1 MTTTVMLNP
10 TPVVPGTSIPD
21 RARRIIMKDESAF
34 KASTPRTAYEG
45 RPWLKHYPSYIPPQ
59 LTTRFANG
67 LEMFLETTKTMPE
80 QAAIY
85 YFDQPM
91 SYSELDRKSTAL
103 AAALK
108 GRGGTHGARVAL
120 YLQNIPQFL
129 IALYGAWKVG
139 AIVVPCNPMFKQ
151 RELEYHLNDS
161 GAKGLICLE
170 SLYETIARNIIA
182 NTKVE
187 FVITTSELDFVARES
202 VPALLGSSSKQR
214 FDKTLD
220 MLELLA
226 QFDGANIQ
234 PATFTPAD
242 VAFLTYTSGT
252 TGRPK
257 GAMNTHGNVVFNAT
271 FYQQWM
277 QLDSNDVVIGVAPF
291 FHITGLIAH
300 LAVAALAG
308 MPIIMFYR
316 FDPAEMLRL
325 VEKWHGSFTVAAI
338 TVYIALLNHP
348 DIRTRNLSSFRKA
361 YSGGA
366 PVSPAIVENFEKV
379 TNTYIHNVY
388 GLTETTSPSHAVP
401 LGVRAPI
408 DPVSGALSVGIP
420 IPNTICRVVDVDNG
434 QDLPPGVIGE
444 LINQWTEIVAG
455 YWEKPEETA
464 HAIRDGYLFT
474 GDVAKMDEE
483 GWFYLVDRKKDMIIA
498 SGFKVWP
505 REVEDVLYQH
515 SAVREAGVVG
525 APDPYRGETVIAY
538 VALKSGF
545 EGKVTP
551 EELTNFCKQRLAN
564 YKYPR
569 QIEILEELPKTPS
582 GKFLRRELRNKSY
595 QPKES

>member
-1 MTTTVMLNP
+1 
-10 TPVVPGTSIPD
+10 
-21 RARRIIMKDESAF
+21 MKDESAF

-67 LEMFLETTKTMPE
+67 LEMFLETAKAMPE

-85 YFDQPM
+85 YFDQSM
-91 SYSELDRKSTAL
+91 SYSELDNKSTAL
-103 AAALK
+103 AAALQ
-108 GRGGTHGARVAL
+108 GRGVTHGDRVAL

-170 SLYETIARNIIA
+170 SLYETIARDIIG

-214 FDKTLD
+214 FDETLD

-234 PATFTPAD
+234 TATFTPAD

-252 TGRPK
+252 TGRAK

-316 FDPAEMLRL
+316 FDPAETLRL
-325 VEKWHGSFTVAAI
+325 IEKWRGSFTVAAI
-338 TVYIALLNHP
+338 TVFIALLNHS
-348 DIRTRNLSSFRKA
+348 DIKTRDLSTLRKA
-361 YSGGA
+361 FSGGA
-366 PVSPAIVENFEKV
+366 PVSPAIVEHFQELTGV
-379 TNTYIHNVY
+379 YIHNIY

-401 LGVRAPI
+401 LGGHAPV
-408 DPVSGALSVGIP
+408 DTDSGALSVGVP
-420 IPNTICRVVDVDNG
+420 IPNTICRVLDVATG
-434 QDLPPGVIGE
+434 QDLPPGEVGE
-444 LINQWTEIVAG
+444 LITKGPEVVAG

-464 HAIRDGYLFT
+464 NAIRDGYLYT
-474 GDVAKMDEE
+474 GDVARMDEE

-515 SAVREAGVVG
+515 PAVREAGVVG
-525 APDPYRGETVIAY
+525 VPDAYRGETVVAY

-551 EELTNFCKQRLAN
+551 GELIDFCKQRMAN

-569 QIEILEELPKTPS
+569 HIEILEELPKTPT
-582 GKFLRRELRNKSY
+582 GKFLRRELRDKAR
-595 QPKES
+595 Q

>member
-1 MTTTVMLNP
+1 MTDDLALQA
-10 TPVVPGTSIPD
+10 SAA
-21 RARRIIMKDESAF
+21 RA
-34 KASTPRTAYEG
+34 AYEA
-45 RPWLKHYPSYIPPQ
+45 RPWLKHYPAYVPPD
-59 LTTRFANG
+59 LTPQFASG
-67 LEMFLETTKTMPE
+67 LQMFLETAKTKPE
-80 QAAIY
+80 QPAIY
-85 YFDQPM
+85 YFDQSM
-91 SYSELDRKSTAL
+91 SYGELDRKSTAL
-103 AAALK
+103 AAAL
-108 GRGGTHGARVAL
+108 GQRGVLHGDRIAL

-170 SLYETIARNIIA
+170 SLYETIARDVVS
-182 NTKVE
+182 NTRTE
-187 FVITTSELDFVARES
+187 FVITTSELDYAGDGP
-202 VPALLGSSSKQR
+202 VPALLASSSKQR
-214 FDKTLD
+214 FAETLD

-226 QFDGANIQ
+226 QFDGASIEF
-234 PATFTPAD
+234 ATLAPED
-242 VAFLTYTSGT
+242 IAFLTYTSGT

-257 GAMNTHGNVVFNAT
+257 GAMNTHANVVFNAT
-271 FYQQWM
+271 VYQRWM
-277 QLDSNDVVIGVAPF
+277 QLDSNEVVIGVAPF

-300 LAVAALAG
+300 LAVAALVG

-325 VEKWHGSFTVAAI
+325 TEKWRGSFTVAAI
-338 TVYIALLNHP
+338 TVFIALLNHP
-348 DIRTRNLSSFRKA
+348 DIKTRDISSLKKA

-366 PVSPAIVENFEKV
+366 PVSPAIVETFQAI
-379 TNTYIHNVY
+379 TGTYIHNIY

-401 LGVRAPI
+401 MGARAPV
-408 DPVSGALSVGIP
+408 DPDSGALSVGVP
-420 IPNTICRVVDVDNG
+420 IPNTICRVVDVATG
-434 QDLPPGVIGE
+434 QDLPPGEVGE
-444 LINQWTEIVAG
+444 LITKGPAVVTG

-464 HAIRDGYLFT
+464 NAIRDGYLYT

-515 SAVREAGVVG
+515 PAVREAGVVG
-525 APDPYRGETVIAY
+525 APDPYRGETVVAY

-551 EELTNFCKQRLAN
+551 EELIEFCKQRMAN

-569 QIEILEELPKTPS
+569 HIEIMEELPKTPT
-582 GKFLRRELRNKSY
+582 GKFLRRELRDRAR
-595 QPKES
+595 Q

>member
-1 MTTTVMLNP
+1 
-10 TPVVPGTSIPD
+10 
-21 RARRIIMKDESAF
+21 MKDESAF
-34 KASTPRTAYEG
+34 KASTPRTAYEE

-108 GRGGTHGARVAL
+108 GRGVTHGDRVAL

-170 SLYETIARNIIA
+170 SLYETIARDIIG

-202 VPALLGSSSKQR
+202 VPALLASSSKQR
-214 FDKTLD
+214 FDETLD
-220 MLELLA
+220 LLELLA

-300 LAVAALAG
+300 LAVASLAG

-316 FDPAEMLRL
+316 FDPAETLRL
-325 VEKWHGSFTVAAI
+325 IEKWRGSFTVAAI
-338 TVYIALLNHP
+338 TVFIALLNHP
-348 DIRTRNLSSFRKA
+348 DIKTRDLSSLKKA
-361 YSGGA
+361 FSGGA
-366 PVSPAIVENFEKV
+366 PVSPAIVEHFQELTGV
-379 TNTYIHNVY
+379 YIHNIY

-401 LGVRAPI
+401 LGGHAPV
-408 DPVSGALSVGIP
+408 DTDSGALSVGVP
-420 IPNTICRVVDVDNG
+420 IPNTICRVLDVATG
-434 QDLPPGVIGE
+434 QDLPPGEVGE
-444 LINQWTEIVAG
+444 LITKGPEVVAG

-464 HAIRDGYLFT
+464 NAIRDGYLYT
-474 GDVAKMDEE
+474 GDVARMDEE

-515 SAVREAGVVG
+515 PAVREAGVVG
-525 APDPYRGETVIAY
+525 VPDAYRGETVVAY

-551 EELTNFCKQRLAN
+551 GELIEFCKQRMAN

-569 QIEILEELPKTPS
+569 HIEILEELPKTPT
-582 GKFLRRELRNKSY
+582 GKFLRRELRDKAR
-595 QPKES
+595 Q

>member
-1 MTTTVMLNP
+1 
-10 TPVVPGTSIPD
+10 
-21 RARRIIMKDESAF
+21 MKDDSTF
-34 KASTPRTAYEG
+34 KAPSPRTTYEG
-45 RPWLKHYPSYIPPQ
+45 RPWLKHYPSYIPPE

-67 LEMFLETTKTMPE
+67 LEMFLETAKAMPE

-85 YFDQPM
+85 YFDQSM
-91 SYSELDRKSTAL
+91 SYSELDNKSTAL
-103 AAALK
+103 AAALQV
-108 GRGGTHGARVAL
+108 RGVTHGDRVAL

-161 GAKGLICLE
+161 GAKGLLCLE
-170 SLYETIARNIIA
+170 SLYETIARDIIG

-214 FDKTLD
+214 FDETLD

-234 PATFTPAD
+234 LATFTPAD

-252 TGRPK
+252 TGRAK

-316 FDPAEMLRL
+316 FDPAETLRL
-325 VEKWHGSFTVAAI
+325 IEKWRGSFTVAAI
-338 TVYIALLNHP
+338 TVFIALLNHP
-348 DIRTRNLSSFRKA
+348 DIKTRDLSSLRKA
-361 YSGGA
+361 FSGGA
-366 PVSPAIVENFEKV
+366 PVSPAIVEHFQELTGV
-379 TNTYIHNVY
+379 YIHNIY

-401 LGVRAPI
+401 LGGHAPV
-408 DPVSGALSVGIP
+408 DTDSGALSVGVP
-420 IPNTICRVVDVDNG
+420 IPNTICRVLDVATG
-434 QDLPPGVIGE
+434 QDLPPGEVGE
-444 LINQWTEIVAG
+444 LITKGPEVVAG

-464 HAIRDGYLFT
+464 NAIRDGYLYT
-474 GDVAKMDEE
+474 GDVARMDEE

-515 SAVREAGVVG
+515 PAVREAGVVG
-525 APDPYRGETVIAY
+525 VPDAYRGETVVAY

-551 EELTNFCKQRLAN
+551 EELIDFCKQRMAN

-569 QIEILEELPKTPS
+569 HIEILEELPKTPT
-582 GKFLRRELRNKSY
+582 GKFLRRELRDKAR
-595 QPKES
+595 Q

>member
-1 MTTTVMLNP
+1 
-10 TPVVPGTSIPD
+10 
-21 RARRIIMKDESAF
+21 MKDESAF
-34 KASTPRTAYEG
+34 KASTPRMTYEE

-67 LEMFLETTKTMPE
+67 LEMFLETAKAMPE

-85 YFDQPM
+85 YFDQSM

-103 AAALK
+103 AAALQ
-108 GRGGTHGARVAL
+108 GRGVTHGDRVAL

-161 GAKGLICLE
+161 GAKGLLCLE
-170 SLYETIARNIIA
+170 SLYETIARDIIG

-214 FDKTLD
+214 FDETLD

-234 PATFTPAD
+234 TATFTPAD

-316 FDPAEMLRL
+316 FDPAETLRL
-325 VEKWHGSFTVAAI
+325 IEKWRGSFTVAAI
-338 TVYIALLNHP
+338 TVFIALLNHP
-348 DIRTRNLSSFRKA
+348 DIKTRDISSLRKA
-361 YSGGA
+361 FSGGA
-366 PVSPAIVENFEKV
+366 PVSPTIVEHFQELTGV
-379 TNTYIHNVY
+379 YIHNIY

-401 LGVRAPI
+401 LGAHAPV
-408 DPVSGALSVGIP
+408 DTDSGALSVGVP
-420 IPNTICRVVDVDNG
+420 IPNTICRVLDVATG
-434 QDLPPGVIGE
+434 QDLPPGEVGE
-444 LINQWTEIVAG
+444 LITKGPEVVAG

-464 HAIRDGYLFT
+464 NAIRDGYLYT
-474 GDVAKMDEE
+474 GDVARMDEE

-515 SAVREAGVVG
+515 PAVREAGVVG
-525 APDPYRGETVIAY
+525 VPDAYRGETVVAY

-551 EELTNFCKQRLAN
+551 EELIDFCKQRMAN

-569 QIEILEELPKTPS
+569 HIEILEELPKTPT
-582 GKFLRRELRNKSY
+582 GKFLRRDLRDKAR
-595 QPKES
+595 Q

>member
-1 MTTTVMLNP
+1 MMADEGRPLRSPLPRDVTAAAA
-10 TPVVPGTSIPD
+10 
-21 RARRIIMKDESAF
+21 RA
-34 KASTPRTAYEG
+34 AYEG
-45 RPWLKHYPSYIPPQ
+45 RPWLKHYPSYIPPE
-59 LTTRFANG
+59 LTPRFASG
-67 LEMFLETTKTMPE
+67 LGLFLETVKAMPE

-85 YFDQPM
+85 YFDQTM
-91 SYSELDRKSTAL
+91 SYAELDRKSTAL

-108 GRGGTHGARVAL
+108 ERGVKHGDRIAL

-129 IALYGAWKVG
+129 IALYGAWKAG

-170 SLYETIARNIIA
+170 SLYETFAREVVG
-182 NTKVE
+182 NTQVE
-187 FVITTSELDFVARES
+187 FVITTNELDYLGEGAVPGI
-202 VPALLGSSSKQR
+202 PALLASSRKQR
-214 FDKTLD
+214 FSETLD
-220 MLELLA
+220 MVELLI
-226 QFDGANIQ
+226 QFDGAGVEL
-234 PATFTPAD
+234 ATLRPTD
-242 VAFLTYTSGT
+242 IAFLTYTSGT

-257 GAMNTHGNVVFNAT
+257 GAMNTHANVVFNAT

-277 QLDSNDVVIGVAPF
+277 QLDKNDVVIGVAPF

-300 LAVAALAG
+300 LAVAALTG

-325 VEKWHGSFTVAAI
+325 TEKWRGSFTVAAI
-338 TVYIALLNHP
+338 TVFIALLNHP
-348 DIRTRNLSSFRKA
+348 DIKTRNLSSLKKA

-366 PVSPAIVENFEKV
+366 PVSPAIVEHFQEV
-379 TNTYIHNVY
+379 TGAYIHNIY

-401 LGVRAPI
+401 MRARAPV
-408 DPVSGALSVGIP
+408 DPDSGALSVGVP
-420 IPNTICRVVDVDNG
+420 IPNTICRVVDVATG
-434 QDLPPGVIGE
+434 EDLPPGEVGE
-444 LINQWTEIVAG
+444 LITKGPEIVAG

-464 HAIRDGYLFT
+464 NAIRDGYLYT

-498 SGFKVWP
+498 SGYKVWP

-515 SAVREAGVVG
+515 PAVREAGVVG
-525 APDPYRGETVIAY
+525 APDPYRGETVVAY

-551 EELTNFCKQRLAN
+551 EELIEFCKQRMAN

-569 QIEILEELPKTPS
+569 HIEIMEELPKTPT
-582 GKFLRRELRNKSY
+582 GKFLRRELRDKARS
-595 QPKES
+595 